1 MPKYVDIPDT
11 IKEEIKMMIDIHQDK
26 LDEDL
31 QDNVFYESYISKLIF
46 QINDKIIELEDMY
59 RSTRRNLLIMYTTSQ
74 SGNVQID
81 QRKWD
86 SKSFNELIDSDP
98 KLLEID
104 RKRKE
109 YENVQDFYDKTLKSI
124 RQKSF
129 DIRSI
134 IEFKKFLNGDR

>member
-1 MPKYVDIPDT
+1 MPKFVDIPDS
-11 IKEEIKMMIDIHQDK
+11 IKQEIEQMLEVHEDK
-26 LDEDL
+26 LNVDL
-31 QDNVFYESYISKLIF
+31 QENVFYESYISRLIF
-46 QINDKIIELEDMY
+46 QINDKLIELEDQY
-59 RSTRRNLLIMYTTSQ
+59 KATRRNLLILYTTSQ
-74 SGNVQID
+74 SGNPQID

-86 SKSFNELIDSDP
+86 AKSFNELIDSDP
-98 KLLEID
+98 KLLDID

-134 IEFKKFLNGDR
+134 IEFKKFLNGGI